1 MADEG
6 KVSEMFDMLNKHTD
20 MMNTMMG
27 QFKVITTEMAELR
40 GQLEMMNGK
49 LEQISKETDG
59 KINNLTNKVNK
70 ENDEIKTQIKSITQN
85 KVLEEA
91 SKALYVHNV
100 DELTGVSRP
109 NKGHLL
115 RWAEETGL
123 DKHLADIITLKSEGK
138 TNAILKAPST
148 FATSKLRDG
157 LAKLRNQHIANNKR
171 ESGRAAA
178 AAEAIPAKG
187 KPTWIG
193 IEAYI
198 PPEFGEEKKKLLT
211 HGKKLKENKNC
222 ERYNVGIKAT
232 GPLSNKTYEVVLNYK
247 TSEEGSK
254 WNSIA
259 TKDINNEKKRKTT
272 PPLGPGSKE
281 QQLDHASEQTTTWS
295 MVAGG
300 KGGSAP
306 AATPPPPVP
315 LANRFVKLTT
325 EVIRD

>member
-6 KVSEMFDMLNKHTD
+6 NVSEMFNMLK
-20 MMNTMMG
+20 G
-27 QFKVITTEMAELR
+27 QLDVITTGLADVK
-40 GQLEMMNGK
+40 GQLEMMNEK

-187 KPTWIG
+187 KPTWI
-193 IEAYI
+193 EAYI

-306 AATPPPPVP
+306 AATPPATRALSQPICKVDD
-315 LANRFVKLTT
+315 RSH
-325 EVIRD
+325 

>member
-20 MMNTMMG
+20 MMNAMMG

-171 ESGRAAA
+171 ESGRAPAA
-178 AAEAIPAKG
+178 AAADTIPAKR
-187 KPTWIG
+187 KPTW

-259 TKDINNEKKRKTT
+259 TKDINNEKKRKN
-272 PPLGPGSKE
+272 
-281 QQLDHASEQTTTWS
+281 H
-295 MVAGG
+295 
-300 KGGSAP
+300 AP
-306 AATPPPPVP
+306 ARTRFKGAATGPCLRANNDLEHGRRGEGGQCTRRHPPATRALSQPICKVDD
-315 LANRFVKLTT
+315 RSH
-325 EVIRD
+325 

>member
-6 KVSEMFDMLNKHTD
+6 KVSEMFEELKRI
-20 MMNTMMG
+20 MMG
-27 QFKVITTEMAELR
+27 EIRVITTGLADVK
-40 GQLEMMNGK
+40 GQLEMMNEK

-157 LAKLRNQHIANNKR
+157 LAKVRNQHIANNKL
-171 ESGRAAA
+171 ESGRTAAA
-178 AAEAIPAKG
+178 ADAIPAKRR
-187 KPTWIG
+187 PTWI
-193 IEAYI
+193 EAHI
-198 PPEFGEEKKKLLT
+198 WKK
-211 HGKKLKENKNC
+211 N
-222 ERYNVGIKAT
+222 
-232 GPLSNKTYEVVLNYK
+232 
-247 TSEEGSK
+247 
-254 WNSIA
+254 
-259 TKDINNEKKRKTT
+259 
-272 PPLGPGSKE
+272 
-281 QQLDHASEQTTTWS
+281 
-295 MVAGG
+295 
-300 KGGSAP
+300 
-306 AATPPPPVP
+306 
-315 LANRFVKLTT
+315 
-325 EVIRD
+325 

>member
-6 KVSEMFDMLNKHTD
+6 NVSEMFNMLK
-20 MMNTMMG
+20 G
-27 QFKVITTEMAELR
+27 QLDVITTGLAELK
-40 GQLEMMNGK
+40 GQMEVMNGK
-49 LEQISKETDG
+49 LEQISKDTDI

-157 LAKLRNQHIANNKR
+157 LAKLRNQHIANNKL
-171 ESGRAAA
+171 ESGRTATVAD
-178 AAEAIPAKG
+178 AIPAKR
-187 KPTWIG
+187 KPTW